1 MVLEYVAKLL
11 LCTSGGHVN
20 ALILRLRGHS
30 CVVLAY
36 DLTNHS
42 FIMRWLC
49 RWTVRYLVLSFFI
62 AYCI

>member
-49 RWTVRYLVLSFFI
+49 RWTVRYL
-62 AYCI
+62 